1 MGNSIGKLFTIT
13 NTGNEKHIDA
23 CLAIGKE
30 LPRYFTE
37 QAMVTMSQ
45 DLVADLLYVAVNL
58 KEVAGFVAIK
68 RKNNHVA
75 EISWMAVKLEHQ
87 RQGIG
92 SALMDYVANELGSQG
107 IRLLEVKTVSEDV
120 DYPPYEKTRRFY
132 ERMGFMHL
140 ETIDPYPGWEM
151 GTPCAIYVKIL

>member
-1 MGNSIGKLFTIT
+1 MGDSISKTFTIT

-23 CLAIGKE
+23 CLAIGKA
-30 LPRYFTE
+30 LPQYFTE

-45 DLVADLLYVAVNL
+45 DLVAHLLYVAVNL

-75 EISWMAVKLEHQ
+75 EISWMAVKPEHQ
-87 RQGIG
+87 RRGIG
-92 SALMDYVANELGSQG
+92 SALVDYVADELRSQR
-107 IRLLEVKTVSEDV
+107 IRVLEVKTLAADV
-120 DYPPYEKTRRFY
+120 DYSPYEKTRRFY
-132 ERMGFMHL
+132 EKMGFIHL
-140 ETIDPYPGWEM
+140 ETIDPYSEWER

>member
-1 MGNSIGKLFTIT
+1 MGNSIGKIFTIT
-13 NTGNEKHIDA
+13 NTGNEKYIDA
-23 CLAIGKE
+23 CLAIAKE
-30 LPRYFTE
+30 LPQYFTE

-45 DLVADLLYVAVNL
+45 DLAAHLLYVAVNL

-75 EISWMAVKLEHQ
+75 EISWMAVKPEHQ

-92 SALMDYVANELGSQG
+92 SALVDSVANELRSQG
-107 IRLLEVKTVSEDV
+107 IRLLEVKTVSTDV
-120 DYPPYEKTRRFY
+120 DYSPYEKTRRFY
-132 ERMGFMHL
+132 EKMGFMHL
-140 ETIDPYPGWEM
+140 ETIDPYPEWER